1 MNKRQKGL
9 YFVREVKKILE
20 GIGHE
25 VEGPGYK
32 AVWMGNRSVVVHSD
46 YFGIYDLISYCDGVY
61 YFHQISDI
69 HNKSAKIKAIQ
80 KKNHKGWVWSRFS
93 AEDRRVGYRIF
104 FVSDEVTEGEVI
116 FKG

>member
-1 MNKRQKGL
+1 VNNRQKGL
-9 YFVREVKKILE
+9 FYVREVKKILQ
-20 GIGHE
+20 GMNHE

-32 AVWMGNRSVVVHSD
+32 AVWMGNRSVVVHAD
-46 YFGIYDLISYCDGVY
+46 YFGIFDLISYHDGIY
-61 YFHQISDI
+61 TFHQVSDL
-69 HNKSAKIKAIQ
+69 HNKSSKIKAIQ
-80 KKNHKGWVWSRFS
+80 KKNFKGWVWSRFS